1 MKHTV
6 VIQQEVAK
14 KDNIDG
20 TVNSGT
26 IFFSARENTKWRD
39 EITSISDSIEGT
51 PIVFCSIQV
60 AKYIQKHIPKLSS
73 GLIISNRHPE
83 PQIGMTSIFD
93 WNQYSTIIPSEF
105 VLNTNGR
112 IYRFAD
118 LDKPWTELPK
128 NMFVKPISAW
138 KPFTGFSCTRE
149 QIKMEVNALAQ
160 TENVLPHELV
170 VAFPKQD
177 IVSEYRYWIVDSN
190 VTTSSSYSWDD
201 NHVFHKPNEM
211 ADKFVKK
218 VIPYLDINGLTEYVI
233 DIAILADGSYK
244 VVELNAMST
253 SGWYGAM
260 DEAKL
265 INQIIEMV
273 YV

>member
-6 VIQQEVAK
+6 VIQQEIAK
-14 KDNIDG
+14 KDKIDG
-20 TVNSGT
+20 AVNSSI
-26 IFFSARENTKWRD
+26 IFFSARRNEKWRD
-39 EITSISDSIEGT
+39 EINSIADSIEGT

-60 AKYIQKHIPKLSS
+60 AKYIQKHLPKLVS

-83 PQIGMTSIFD
+83 PQIGMPSIFD

-105 VLNTNGR
+105 VLNVNGR
-112 IYRFAD
+112 IYRFTD

-138 KPFTGFSCTRE
+138 KPFTGFSCTRD
-149 QIKMEVNALAQ
+149 QIKYEVNALSQ
-160 TENVLPHELV
+160 TEDVFPHELV
-170 VAFPKQD
+170 VVFPKQE
-177 IVSEYRYWIVDSN
+177 IVSEYRYWIVDSKIA
-190 VTTSSSYSWDD
+190 TSSSYGWDD
-201 NHVFHKPNEM
+201 NHVSCKPDEDVN
-211 ADKFVKK
+211 KFVER

-233 DIAILADGSYK
+233 DIAILADGSHK
-244 VVELNAMST
+244 VIELNAMST